1 MPDFGF
7 VGGAYEAQSV
17 YQDAQQL
24 INWYCETDI
33 TKPQNERGVTALY
46 PTPGLTFLSAPGQA
60 FPVRA
65 LHTLSGQKN
74 MLAVVGSTL
83 YSYNTSMVPT
93 FIGNLNTASGP
104 VSISDNGIQA
114 MIVDGTNRYS
124 YSTNG
129 KSNAVFTGSITNGIL
144 TVTSM
149 TSGTVQ
155 VGQILTGTGIS
166 TGTTITVAIS
176 GSGGTGTYYVSVTT
190 SASITAITA
199 TAGLVTLPT
208 SDGPFVGGDIVDT
221 IDNYFVF
228 NYPGTQQWAASNA
241 LSATTPALS
250 FASKFS
256 AQDNLV
262 SMMVNNRIVYLLG
275 EVTTEAWSDVGSFP
289 FPFALIPGSTAQHG
303 CAAKYSVAQLGDT
316 FAYVSKDL
324 KGQGIIVMMQGYA
337 PVRISTHAVEYSL
350 NGQVISDAIAFPYQ
364 LNGHEFYVVTFP
376 TADLT
381 WVFDLATM
389 KWHKWLSMDSQGIFH
404 RHRSN
409 CAAVF
414 NGQVM
419 VGDYQNGKIYSLS
432 NSVYTEAG
440 SPIRRVRRCPHLTNE
455 LKRVFFEELQ
465 IQFQPG
471 VGLQTGQ
478 GQTPQ
483 CMLRWSTDGGS
494 TYSNEHWLPIGLV
507 GQYKNRA
514 IKRRIGYARDMIFE
528 VSISDPVNAAIIS
541 AELKASSGDY

>member
-33 TKPQNERGVTALY
+33 TKPQGERGVIALY
-46 PTPGLTFLSAPGQA
+46 PTPGLTLVSTPGLSV
-60 FPVRA
+60 PVRA

-74 MLAVVGSTL
+74 MLAVVGSSV
-83 YSYNTSMVPT
+83 YSYNTSMTPT
-93 FIGNLNTASGP
+93 FVGNLNTSTGP
-104 VSISDNGIQA
+104 VSIADNGVQA
-114 MIVDGTNRYS
+114 MIVDGSNRYS
-124 YSTNG
+124 YSTTG
-129 KSNAVFTGSITNGIL
+129 TSNAVFTGSITSGVL
-144 TVTSM
+144 TVTSV
-149 TSGTVQ
+149 TSGTIKLGQ
-155 VGQILTGTGIS
+155 VLTGTGIS
-166 TGTTITVAIS
+166 TGTVITVAIT
-176 GSGGTGTYYVSVTT
+176 GSGGTGTYYVSVTS
-190 SASITAITA
+190 SAGSTTITA
-199 TAGLVTLPT
+199 TAGLVALPT
-208 SDGPFVGGDIVDT
+208 SDGPFIGGDTVET

-228 NYPGTQQWAASNA
+228 NYPNTQQWAASNA

-256 AQDNLV
+256 APDNLV
-262 SMMVNNRIVYLLG
+262 AIMVNNRIVYLLG

-324 KGQGIIVMMQGYA
+324 KGQGIIVMMQGYS

-350 NGQVISDAIAFPYQ
+350 NGKVISDAIAFPYQ
-364 LNGHEFYVVTFP
+364 MNGHEFYVVTFP
-376 TADLT
+376 TADIT
-381 WVFDLATM
+381 WVFDLSTM
-389 KWHKWLSMDSQGIFH
+389 KWHKWLSMDSNGVFH

-414 NGQVM
+414 NGQIM
-419 VGDYQNGKIYSLS
+419 VGDYQNGNIYSLS
-432 NSVYTEAG
+432 NSVYTENG
-440 SPIRRVRRCPHLTNE
+440 STIKRVRRCPHLTDN
-455 LKRVFFEELQ
+455 LKRVYFEELQ

-478 GQTPQ
+478 GKTPQ

-494 TYSNEHWLPIGLV
+494 TYSNEHWLPIGAV
-507 GQYKNRA
+507 GKYKNRA
-514 IKRRIGYARDMIFE
+514 IKRRIGYSRDMIFE
-528 VSISDPVNAAIIS
+528 VSITDPVNAVIVS